1 MKTNLFTS
9 SKPSVFGVALI
20 FLAVV
25 RASAAVEDKIAKSF
39 HVQSGGQLVVAVD
52 RGSIE
57 VKTADRESV
66 DIEITRKAGG
76 SQTKGEKTLKDH
88 VVTTTQDGNKV
99 AVHAEYKGAR
109 SSGWFGGSPQLQ
121 VNYVITVPR
130 KFDADLKTAGG
141 SVKVAELTG
150 KVQAQSS
157 GGGLNFAKIEGA
169 LSGHTS
175 GGGITVAGCRGNVDL
190 KTSGGGLQLSE
201 IQGDV
206 DARTSG
212 GSIHASKL
220 TGRAI
225 LKSSGGGIEVFESRG
240 QIDAGTSGGSITAS
254 LLAEPTGDC
263 SFKTSGGGITVVL
276 DEKIK
281 VDVDARTSGGR
292 VSSDLPVVTAT
303 PGEER
308 KDVLHGQINGGGPL
322 ITAHTS
328 GGSVRLKKP

>member
-9 SKPSVFGVALI
+9 SKAPILGVALLA
-20 FLAVV
+20 LAVV
-25 RASAAVEDKIAKSF
+25 TASAAVEAKIAKSF
-39 HVQSGGQLVVAVD
+39 PVETGGQLVVAVD
-52 RGSIE
+52 RGAIE

-66 DIEITRKAGG
+66 DIEVTRKAGG
-76 SQTKGEKTLKDH
+76 NQAKAEKTLQDH
-88 VVTTTQDGNKV
+88 VVTITQNGNKV
-99 AVHAEYKGAR
+99 EVRAEFKGAK
-109 SSGWFGGSPQLQ
+109 SSGWFGGSPELQ

-157 GGGLNFAKIEGA
+157 GGGLNFAKIEGP

-175 GGGITVAGCRGNVDL
+175 GGGITVAGCRGNADL

-220 TGRAI
+220 TGKTV
-225 LKSSGGGIEVFESRG
+225 LKSSGGGIEVSESVG
-240 QIDAGTSGGSITAS
+240 QIDAVTSGGSITAS
-254 LLAEPTGDC
+254 LLAEPTGEC

-292 VSSDLPVVTAT
+292 VSCDLPVVTT
-303 PGEER
+303 TQGEER
-308 KDVLHGQINGGGPL
+308 KNILRGQINGGGPL

-328 GGSVRLKKP
+328 GGSVRLTKR